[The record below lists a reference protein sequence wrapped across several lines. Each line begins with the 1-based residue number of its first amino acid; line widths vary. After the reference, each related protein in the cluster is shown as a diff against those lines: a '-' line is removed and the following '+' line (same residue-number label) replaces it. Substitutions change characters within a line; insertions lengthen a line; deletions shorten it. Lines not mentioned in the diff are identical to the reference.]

1 MKLQNI
7 RLIQFKNYSKANFE
21 FVGGINCLLGKNGV
35 GKTNILDAIHYLSF
49 TKSAFNA
56 IDKEN
61 ILHNESFFS
70 IIAQFEEEDRSY
82 EMLCAVKLGEKK
94 MVRWAGKEYD
104 KLSEHIGKLPLVLI
118 VPQDT
123 DIVREASEMRRKFFD
138 NLLCQIDQKY
148 LQVLVKY
155 NHLLKQRNA
164 LLKSLAERNRFDASQ
179 IEPYDELMIPLAV
192 EIGKARKA
200 LMVKFLPIFQKFYQD
215 LADGRELVD
224 IIYQTNLEE
233 NFEVEFKARRQKD
246 YQQGRTTM
254 GTHRDDF
261 LFNID
266 NYALKKFGSQGQ
278 QKSFVIALKLAQFEM
293 LYLTKSQKPLLLL
306 DDIFDKLDDKR
317 IAYLLKMMAEGRFG
331 QIFLTDARP
340 ERTKNYLDSLDI
352 EKKYIQLSDE
362 HYQIK
367 QDEAL

>member
-35 GKTNILDAIHYLSF
+35 GKTNILDAIHYLAF

-61 ILHNESFFS
+61 ILHDAAFFS
-70 IIAQFEEEDRSY
+70 IKAQFTEGEKNI

-155 NHLLKQRNA
+155 NHLLKQRNT
-164 LLKSLAERNRFDASQ
+164 LLKSLAERNRFDTSQ
-179 IEPYDELMIPLAV
+179 IEPYDELMIPLAF
-192 EIGKARKA
+192 EISKARKD
-200 LMVKFLPIFQKFYQD
+200 LLKQFLPVFQNFYQD
-215 LADGRELVD
+215 LADGREQVD
-224 IIYQTNLEE
+224 IIYQSTVEG
-233 NFEVEFKARRQKD
+233 NFGEDFKARRKQD
-246 YQQGRTTM
+246 FQQGRTTM
-254 GTHRDDF
+254 GAHRDDF
-261 LFNID
+261 SFVID
-266 NYALKKFGSQGQ
+266 QYALKKYGSQGQ
-278 QKSFVIALKLAQFEM
+278 QKSFVIALKLAQFEL
-293 LYLTKSQKPLLLL
+293 LYLAKEQKPLLLL

-317 IAYLLKMMAEGRFG
+317 IAYLLKMMADGRFG

-340 ERTKNYLDSLDI
+340 ERTKNYLDALPI
-352 EKKYIQLSDE
+352 EKKYIHLSDE
-362 HYQIK
+362 NNQLK
-367 QDEAL
+367 NDEAI

>member
-21 FVGGINCLLGKNGV
+21 FVDGINCLLGKNGV
-35 GKTNILDAIHYLSF
+35 GKTNILDAIHYLAF

-61 ILHNESFFS
+61 ILHEQSFFS
-70 IIAQFEEEDRSY
+70 IKANFQGKDKTI
-82 EMLCAVKLGEKK
+82 EMLCAVQLGEKK
-94 MVRWAGKEYD
+94 LVRWEGKEYD

-148 LQVLVKY
+148 LQILVKY

-164 LLKSLAERNRFDASQ
+164 LLKSLAERNRFDVSQ
-179 IEPYDELMIPLAV
+179 IEPYDELMAPLA
-192 EIGKARKA
+192 IQITIAREDLLA
-200 LMVKFLPIFQKFYQD
+200 QFLPIFQNFYKD
-215 LADGRELVD
+215 LADGREQVD
-224 IIYQTNLEE
+224 IRYQTSVDSGFGEQLK
-233 NFEVEFKARRQKD
+233 VRRQKD
-246 YQQGRTTM
+246 FQQGRTTM
-254 GTHRDDF
+254 GAHRDDF
-261 LFNID
+261 IFNID
-266 NYALKKFGSQGQ
+266 GYPLKKYGSQGQ
-278 QKSFVIALKLAQFEM
+278 QKSFVIALKLAQFET
-293 LYLTKSQKPLLLL
+293 LFSAKGQKPLLLL

-317 IAYLLKMMAEGRFG
+317 IAYLLKMMADDRFG

-340 ERTKNYLDSLDI
+340 ERTMNYLDALEI
-352 EKKYIQLSDE
+352 EKKYIQLNDE
-362 HYQIK
+362 DQKIVI
-367 QDEAL
+367 DEAL